1 MVVPK
6 TSEQRTEIE
15 HTITSNILFQTMDD
29 DARQTIVDAMSE
41 KLFHPGDVIIKQ
53 GDMGD
58 FYYVISEGL
67 CDVFKNGNKVVEVH
81 KGSGFGE
88 LALLYDAPRAATV
101 VAQTEV
107 RTWALDRTTFK
118 QVVVGTTMKKR
129 ELYQEFLKG
138 VAILSTLSDNELM
151 NLADALVPMKVK
163 SGEIVVRQGDKN
175 ADRFYIVEEGQ
186 LKAEI
191 EGIEGEVCARM
202 ERGSYFGE
210 RALLKDEPRAATV
223 TATEDG
229 KLLAMDRAAFL
240 RLMGPMSDI
249 LARNMEVY
257 SKYHPTKSD

>member
-1 MVVPK
+1 M
-6 TSEQRTEIE
+6 Q
-15 HTITSNILFQTMDD
+15 
-29 DARQTIVDAMSE
+29 
-41 KLFHPGDVIIKQ
+41 
-53 GDMGD
+53 
-58 FYYVISEGL
+58 
-67 CDVFKNGNKVVEVH
+67 
-81 KGSGFGE
+81 
-88 LALLYDAPRAATV
+88 
-101 VAQTEV
+101 
-107 RTWALDRTTFK
+107 
-118 QVVVGTTMKKR
+118 
-129 ELYQEFLKG
+129 
-138 VAILSTLSDNELM
+138 
-151 NLADALVPMKVK
+151 MKVK

-223 TATEDG
+223 TATEDS